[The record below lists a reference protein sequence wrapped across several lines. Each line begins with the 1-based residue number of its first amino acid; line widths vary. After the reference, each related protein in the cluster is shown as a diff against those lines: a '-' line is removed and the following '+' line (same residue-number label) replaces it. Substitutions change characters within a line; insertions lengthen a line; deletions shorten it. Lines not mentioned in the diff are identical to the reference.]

1 MAQEGNV
8 ELVKTAPATQ
18 FRDAIAQNAASYLD
32 LLLPETIAAGR
43 TCRSRL
49 KGISII
55 STENTGWEVWLF
67 SRSRTGAEAISTGIW
82 FLGYWTFTA
91 ASARRIAA
99 AGLWYYYIDGLDIP
113 YEADDVLA
121 DGQPDDDGQRR
132 RLHIALIARES
143 AKAAGDA
150 GALQVTFVLESTL
163 GF

>member
-1 MAQEGNV
+1 MAQAGNV
-8 ELVKTAPATQ
+8 ELVKTNAATQ
-18 FRDAIAQNAASYLD
+18 FRDAVAQNAASYLD

-49 KGISII
+49 KGISIV

-67 SRSRTGAEAISTGIW
+67 SRKRTGAEVVTDSR

-91 ASARRIAA
+91 ASAKRIAA
-99 AGLWYYYIDGLDIP
+99 AGLYYYYIDGLDIP
-113 YEADDVLA
+113 YEADDALA
-121 DGQPDDDGQRR
+121 DGQPDDADQRR